1 MQKEKSTLGF
11 PMLYPDADLRNAL
24 SMIYFKLPFD
34 ENLYSADN
42 NNSDEQHIVFH
53 SFEGSETVAHP
64 GKIFK
69 MKPEETD
76 LTQLV
81 SSALPQDSNH
91 FTPETKDEYLKNLA
105 NVIDVINQN
114 QLPKLVYSRRK
125 IITDFH
131 KIDLSKSFKNLCDSY
146 PNAFRYIFTDEKNAW
161 MGAFSEVLGKFN
173 KKAHTF
179 ETMSL
184 AGTLPVS
191 ESWSEKEIE
200 EQKPVTEYI
209 RNILKNYSDDIE
221 ESATYDHVSGN
232 IKHLRT
238 DFKAMIRPENLDL
251 IIQQLHPTPAVCGI
265 PKDFCKE
272 KIRELEKFPRELY
285 AGYIKI
291 ETEENIY
298 YFVNLRCCKLYQDS
312 VHIFVGG
319 GITAQSSP
327 EKEWRETELK
337 SEAILKNLAMITE

>member
-1 MQKEKSTLGF
+1 
-11 PMLYPDADLRNAL
+11 
-24 SMIYFKLPFD
+24 MIYFKFPFD
-34 ENLYSADN
+34 ENLYSTDQTP
-42 NNSDEQHIVFH
+42 DETPIVFH
-53 SFEGSETVAHP
+53 PFDGSEKIKCN
-64 GKIFK
+64 GKIVK
-69 MKPEETD
+69 INHEIINDKLILNT
-76 LTQLV
+76 
-81 SSALPQDSNH
+81 SLPKDNNQYIA
-91 FTPETKDEYLKNLA
+91 ETKNEYLRNLEK
-105 NVIDVINQN
+105 VIQVINEN

-125 IITDFH
+125 IFTDFRE
-131 KIDLSKSFKNLCDSY
+131 IDLKKSFENLCQSY
-146 PNAFRYIFTDEKNAW
+146 PNAFRYIFINEENSW

-173 KKAHTF
+173 KKTHDF

-209 RNILKNYSDDIE
+209 RNILKNYSQDSR
-221 ESATYDHVSGN
+221 ESATYDHISGN

-238 DFKAMIRPENLDL
+238 DFNAKIKPEDLDE
-251 IIQQLHPTPAVCGI
+251 IIQKLHPTPAVCGI

-291 ETEENIY
+291 ESEENIF

-312 VHIFVGG
+312 VHMFVGG

-337 SEAILKNLAMITE
+337 SEAILKNLVIIDK

>member
-1 MQKEKSTLGF
+1 
-11 PMLYPDADLRNAL
+11 
-24 SMIYFKLPFD
+24 MIYFKLPFD
-34 ENLYSADN
+34 ETLYSTDN
-42 NNSDEQHIVFH
+42 NPDEKHISFH
-53 SFEGSETVAHP
+53 PFDGAEIVTP
-64 GKIFK
+64 QGKIITVN
-69 MKPEETD
+69 TD
-76 LTQLV
+76 DLDELLHT
-81 SSALPQDSNH
+81 SLPKDGNH
-91 FTPETKDEYLKNLA
+91 YTAETKDEYLQNLT
-105 NVIDVINQN
+105 NVIHVIKEN

-125 IITDFH
+125 IITDFQDINL
-131 KIDLSKSFKNLCDSY
+131 KKSFKNLCDSY
-146 PNAFRYIFTDEKNAW
+146 PNAFRYIFISEGNSW

-173 KKAHTF
+173 KKTNDF

-209 RNILKNYSDDIE
+209 RNILKKHSDNGE
-221 ESATYDHVSGN
+221 ESSTYDHISGN

-238 DFKAMIRPENLDL
+238 DFQARIQPENLDG

-265 PKDFCKE
+265 PKDFCHE

-291 ETEENIY
+291 ETEETTF

-337 SEAILKNLAMITE
+337 SEAILKNLSLS

>member
-1 MQKEKSTLGF
+1 M
-11 PMLYPDADLRNAL
+11 
-24 SMIYFKLPFD
+24 YFKLPFD
-34 ENLYSADN
+34 ENLYTTDN
-42 NNSDEQHIVFH
+42 NPNEHHIVFH
-53 SFEGSETVAHP
+53 PFEGSETVKHH
-64 GKIFK
+64 GKIIIAN
-69 MKPEETD
+69 PED
-76 LTQLV
+76 LDEDELLKT
-81 SSALPQDSNH
+81 SLPKDRDH
-91 FTPETKDEYLKNLA
+91 YLAETKDEYLENL
-105 NVIDVINQN
+105 NQVIEVINEN
-114 QLPKLVYSRRK
+114 YLPKLVYSRRK
-125 IITDFH
+125 IVADFQDINL
-131 KIDLSKSFKNLCDSY
+131 KKSFKNLCDSY
-146 PNAFRYIFTDEKNAW
+146 PNAFRYIFISEEKSW

-173 KKAHTF
+173 KQTHDF

-221 ESATYDHVSGN
+221 ESATYNHISGN

-238 DFKAMIRPENLDL
+238 DFKTKIRCEDLDG

-265 PKDFCKE
+265 PKDFCAE

-291 ETEENIY
+291 ETEENIF

-337 SEAILKNLAMITE
+337 SEAILKNLSIGS

>member
-1 MQKEKSTLGF
+1 
-11 PMLYPDADLRNAL
+11 
-24 SMIYFKLPFD
+24 MIYFKLPFD
-34 ENLYSADN
+34 ENLYSTDN
-42 NNSDEQHIVFH
+42 NYDEKHIAFYP
-53 SFEGSETVAHP
+53 FEGLEIDEHP
-64 GKIFK
+64 GKIVEINPKDFNK
-69 MKPEETD
+69 LTFSDESLPTD
-76 LTQLV
+76 ENKFV
-81 SSALPQDSNH
+81 A
-91 FTPETKDEYLKNLA
+91 ETKDDYLENLEK
-105 NVIDVINQN
+105 VIEVIKEN

-125 IITDFH
+125 IFTEFRE
-131 KIDLSKSFKNLCDSY
+131 IDLKKSFENLCQSY
-146 PNAFRYIFTDEKNAW
+146 PNAFRYIFINEKNAW

-173 KKAHTF
+173 KKTHSF

-209 RNILKNYSDDIE
+209 RNILKNYSEESE
-221 ESATYDHVSGN
+221 ESATYDHISGN

-238 DFKAMIRPENLDL
+238 DFKAKIKTKHLDE

-291 ETEENIY
+291 ENEENIY
-298 YFVNLRCCKLYQDS
+298 YFVNLRCCKLYEDS
-312 VHIFVGG
+312 IHIFVGG
-319 GITAQSSP
+319 GITAQSNP

-337 SEAILKNLAMITE
+337 SEAILKNLSIIR

>member
-1 MQKEKSTLGF
+1 MQNEKSTLEF
-11 PMLYPDADLRNAL
+11 PMLFPDADLRKIL

-34 ENLYSADN
+34 ENLYSTN
-42 NNSDEQHIVFH
+42 NNNDETHIVFH
-53 SFEGSETVAHP
+53 PFDGFETVVHP
-64 GKIFK
+64 GKIIQIK
-69 MKPEETD
+69 SEETD
-76 LTQLV
+76 LTQLI
-81 SSALPQDSNH
+81 SSTLPKDSNQ
-91 FTPETKDEYLKNLA
+91 FIPETKDENLKNLA
-105 NVIDVINQN
+105 DVIDVIKENK
-114 QLPKLVYSRRK
+114 LPKLVYSRRK

-146 PNAFRYIFTDEKNAW
+146 PNAFRYIFIDEKNAW

-173 KKAHTF
+173 KKTYNF

-238 DFKAMIRPENLDL
+238 DFKAMIQPENLDS
-251 IIQQLHPTPAVCGI
+251 IIQRLHPTPAVCGI

-291 ETEENIY
+291 ETEENIF
-298 YFVNLRCCKLYQDS
+298 YFVNLRCCKLYQDA
-312 VHIFVGG
+312 VHIFAGG
-319 GITAQSSP
+319 GITAKSSP
-327 EKEWRETELK
+327 EKEWHETELK
-337 SEAILKNLAMITE
+337 SEAILKNLVIITE

>member
-1 MQKEKSTLGF
+1 
-11 PMLYPDADLRNAL
+11 
-24 SMIYFKLPFD
+24 MIYFKLPFD
-34 ENLYSADN
+34 ENLYSTDRN
-42 NNSDEQHIVFH
+42 PNENHIIFH
-53 SFEGSETVAHP
+53 PFEGMETVEHH
-64 GKIFK
+64 GKIITIK
-69 MKPEETD
+69 TEETD
-76 LTQLV
+76 FSELINT
-81 SSALPQDSNH
+81 SLPNDSNH
-91 FTPETKDEYLKNLA
+91 YIAETKDEYLKNLED
-105 NVIDVINQN
+105 VIDVINKN

-125 IITDFH
+125 IITDFG
-131 KIDLSKSFKNLCDSY
+131 KIDLKKSFTNLCNSY
-146 PNAFRYIFTDEKNAW
+146 QNAFRYIFINGETSW

-173 KKAHTF
+173 KNTYEF

-209 RNILKNYSDDIE
+209 RNILKNYSEYPE
-221 ESATYDHVSGN
+221 ESETYDHISGN

-238 DFKAMIRPENLDL
+238 DFKARINPENLDS

-265 PKDFCKE
+265 PKNFCKE

-285 AGYIKI
+285 AGYIKV
-291 ETEENIY
+291 ETEESIL

-312 VHIFVGG
+312 VHVFVGG

-327 EKEWRETELK
+327 EKEWQETELK
-337 SEAILKNLAMITE
+337 SEAILKNLEVITD

>member
-11 PMLYPDADLRNAL
+11 PMLFPDADIEKVL
-24 SMIYFKLPFD
+24 SMIYFKLPFN
-34 ENLYSADN
+34 ENLYSTDN
-42 NNSDEQHIVFH
+42 NNNESHIVFYP
-53 SFEGSETVAHP
+53 FEGSETVKHY
-64 GKIFK
+64 GKIINLNSEEINFK
-69 MKPEETD
+69 KLEN
-76 LTQLV
+76 
-81 SSALPQDSNH
+81 SSLPKDNNH
-91 FTPETKDEYLKNLA
+91 FTAETKDEYLKNLA
-105 NVIDVINQN
+105 YVVGIINEN

-125 IITDFH
+125 KTGFR
-131 KIDLSKSFKNLCDSY
+131 KINLEKSFNNLCEAY
-146 PNAFRYIFTDEKNAW
+146 PNAFRYIFINEENAW

-173 KKAHTF
+173 KNTHDF

-191 ESWSEKEIE
+191 ENWSEKEIE

-209 RNILKNYSDDIE
+209 RNILKIHSDDVE
-221 ESATYDHVSGN
+221 ESATYDHISGN

-238 DFKAMIRPENLDL
+238 DFKARIRPENLDN

-272 KIRELEKFPRELY
+272 KISEVEKFPRELY

-291 ETEENIY
+291 ETEENIF

-312 VHIFVGG
+312 AHIFVGG
-319 GITAQSSP
+319 GITSQSNP

-337 SEAILKNLAMITE
+337 SEAILKNLSISE